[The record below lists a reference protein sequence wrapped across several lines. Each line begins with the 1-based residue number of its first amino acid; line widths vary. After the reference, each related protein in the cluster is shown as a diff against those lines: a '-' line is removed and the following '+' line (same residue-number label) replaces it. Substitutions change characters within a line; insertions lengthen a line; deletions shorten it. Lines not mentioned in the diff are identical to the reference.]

1 MFKEHESNRT
11 VTIKLEEM
19 LPWQIVYQTQRRKGN
34 KRAVQQFIALYCPK
48 HRNRKVKIGNYKI
61 LLPCFLDFLFFY
73 FILLSSFK
81 NNIKKIKVFHLKKCR

>member
-1 MFKEHESNRT
+1 MFKKHESNRT

-48 HRNRKVKIGNYKI
+48 TQKQKGENRK
-61 LLPCFLDFLFFY
+61 LLDSTTLLSCS
-73 FILLSSFK
+73 FILFCCLF
-81 NNIKKIKVFHLKKCR
+81 KKIIQRK